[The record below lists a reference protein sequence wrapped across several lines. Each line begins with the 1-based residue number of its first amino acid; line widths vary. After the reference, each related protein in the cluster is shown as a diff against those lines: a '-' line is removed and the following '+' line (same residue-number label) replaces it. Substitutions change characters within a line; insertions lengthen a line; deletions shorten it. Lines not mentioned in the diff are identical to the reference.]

1 VTKNFEGSLELK
13 RQIYGYGLEKT
24 AVALDIHPA
33 LLRHKIETGELNSG
47 EIMIIKT
54 FYEVKNGA
62 F

>member
-1 VTKNFEGSLELK
+1 MIHDFLL
-13 RQIYGYGLEKT
+13 
-24 AVALDIHPA
+24 VALDIHPA